1 MINRRDTIRVL
12 VVSSSEKS
20 TDFFKGF
27 FPQGFDFQTTTAST
41 VGEAKRLSVY
51 DTFDIAII
59 NSPLRDE
66 SGIDY
71 SIDLS
76 SDSSTGVLLLTSSE
90 YYEQISDEVSSY
102 GVFTISK
109 PTNRQVLAESVKL
122 LIATNA
128 RLKKFEQKNARLTAK
143 MEEIRIVNHAKWVL
157 IENLSMSEEDAH
169 KLIEKQ
175 AMDTRQSKKEVS
187 ERIIHTY
194 RSN

>member
-12 VVSSSEKS
+12 VVSSAEKS

-27 FPQGFDFQTTTAST
+27 FPLGFDFQITTAST
-41 VGEAKRLSVY
+41 VGEAKRLTVY
-51 DTFDIAII
+51 DSFDIAII

-66 SGIDY
+66 SGIDF

-76 SDSSTGVLLLTSSE
+76 SDSSTGVLLLTTGE
-90 YYEQISDEVSSY
+90 YYEQISDEVSSS

-109 PTNRQVLAESVKL
+109 PTNRQILAESVKL
-122 LIATNA
+122 MIATNT

-157 IENLSMSEEDAH
+157 IENLSISEEDAH